1 MAALREVLAELDMQ
15 VRGLGK
21 VEAADRAVDRF
32 KETLSP
38 AIREVDR
45 LRVKSAEYGETASKL
60 AAQIRK
66 LQKSEGDHTEQ
77 IAGMRVAHG
86 RLQAAAASARVEAS
100 KLDGTW
106 QQSTG
111 GLTGLVAGF
120 GAATAAI
127 GAVVA
132 ATAGLQRAFGVVAD
146 AVSSVIAAGDA
157 LDNASK
163 RTGMSVAALQEWQYA
178 ADRSGVSAEALQR
191 SFMVLG
197 RNAAGKG
204 AEGIE
209 ALGVATKNA
218 DGSLRAREAIFSD
231 TIAALAGMTNG
242 TARAAA
248 AQKVFGKSGA
258 ELLTL
263 INEGPD
269 GIARLRDRFHE
280 LGGGLA
286 DDVVQ
291 NAADADDGLTDIRT
305 AMASLEGVLVSDLLP
320 PIASLTSD
328 LATLVGGVIEFLR
341 TSSTLETIL
350 GGLTIAFGL
359 LALAMAPILIP
370 TVAIIAAFVGLFLII
385 EDIVTAFR
393 GGQSVIGDW
402 LAGLTGVGTAAEFF
416 ETAWANAL
424 ANVTQGFAALLG
436 IVRSAQRAMG
446 VDTAAS
452 GADAAVSQAGD
463 WAASARSSLR
473 TARAGART
481 RVSLSAKA
489 ETDRLAG
496 FDPASAMVPASAEVL
511 TRKAAGRRVR
521 DRSGGKLAAINV
533 PTTINVNGAG
543 DPAAVA
549 REVSRQ
555 HAARVREAAD
565 TLPIAADEED

>member
-1 MAALREVLAELDMQ
+1 MSLREILAELDME

-45 LRVKSAEYGETASKL
+45 LRVKSAEYAETASKL

-66 LQKSEGDHTEQ
+66 LQKAEGDHSGRIGEL
-77 IAGMRVAHG
+77 RVAHG
-86 RLQAAAASARVEAS
+86 RMQAAAASARTEAA

-106 QQSTG
+106 KQSTG

-132 ATAGLQRAFGVVAD
+132 ATAGLQRVFGGIAD
-146 AVSSVIAAGDA
+146 AVSEVIATGDA

-191 SFMVLG
+191 AFMVLG
-197 RNAAGKG
+197 RNAAGAG
-204 AEGIE
+204 ADGIE
-209 ALGVATKNA
+209 ALGVSTKNA

-280 LGGGLA
+280 LGGGLT
-286 DDVVQ
+286 DDVVTS
-291 NAADADDGLTDIRT
+291 AAEADDGLTDMRT
-305 AMASLEGVLVSDLLP
+305 AMASLESVLVADLLP

-350 GGLTIAFGL
+350 GGLAVAFGV

-370 TVAIIAAFVGLFLII
+370 TIAVVAAFVALFLVV

-393 GGQSVIGDW
+393 GGKSVIGGW
-402 LAGLTGVGTAAEFF
+402 LSELTGVGTAAEFF
-416 ETAWANAL
+416 ETAWANAI
-424 ANVTQGFAALLG
+424 ANISQGFAGLMG
-436 IVRSAQRAMG
+436 IARSAQRAMG
-446 VDTAAS
+446 IDTAAS

-463 WAASARSSLR
+463 WAASAQARLRS
-473 TARAGART
+473 ARAAARDQPGPT
-481 RVSLSAKA
+481 S
-489 ETDRLAG
+489 
-496 FDPASAMVPASAEVL
+496 DPAAALVPA
-511 TRKAAGRRVR
+511 AAQVQQRQRATGRT
-521 DRSGGKLAAINV
+521 GGRAAINV
-533 PTTINVNGAG
+533 PTTINVNGAL

-555 HAARVREAAD
+555 HARRVREAHD
-565 TLPIAADEED
+565 TIALAADDGED